1 MVGSWR
7 RRKGSR
13 MMRKTSLILL
23 GAAAGAAM
31 TLLAVQPRL
40 ILVGATAKAAAAD
53 TYRQLNLFGDVFE
66 RVRADYVEKPDDSKL
81 IETAING
88 MLAGLDPHSSYMDA
102 KSFRDMQVQTRGEF
116 GGLGIEV
123 TMEDGLIKV
132 VSPIDDTP
140 ASRAGIMANDIITNL
155 DDEAVQGLTLNQAVE
170 KMRGPVN
177 TKIRLKIIR
186 KGSDNPIEVTLVR
199 DNIRVRSV
207 RARVEQDDIAYIRV
221 TTFNEQTTEG
231 LKREIS
237 NLSTQ
242 IGDKL
247 KGYIID
253 LRNNP
258 GGLLEEAVTVSD
270 TFLERGEI
278 VSTRG
283 RNAEETQRRAA
294 HPGDLTKGKP
304 LIVLINGGSASAS
317 EIVAGALQDHKRATL
332 VGTRSFGKGS
342 VQTII
347 PLGSGNGALR
357 LTPARYFTPSGKSIQ
372 AKGIV
377 PDIEVLQDEPEA
389 LKGRTDTKGEASLR
403 GHLKNDGDEKT
414 GSQSYLTPDPKDDKA
429 LKMAGDLLHGI
440 KNSASATPAT
450 GDKAAVEKPATKAA
464 N

>member
-1 MVGSWR
+1 MVGGWR
-7 RRKGSR
+7 KRKGSR

-31 TLLAVQPRL
+31 ALLATQPRMIFL
-40 ILVGATAKAAAAD
+40 GASAKAAAAD

-132 VSPIDDTP
+132 VAPIDETP
-140 ASRAGIMANDIITNL
+140 AAKAGILANDIITKL
-155 DDEAVQGLTLNQAVE
+155 DDEQVQGLTLNQAVE

-177 TKIRLKIIR
+177 TKIRLTIVR
-186 KGSDNPIEVTLVR
+186 KGQDKPVEVSITR
-199 DNIRVRSV
+199 DVIRVRSV
-207 RARVEQDDIAYIRV
+207 RSHIEGEDVGYIRLTV
-221 TTFNEQTTEG
+221 FNEQTTEG
-231 LKREIS
+231 MKKAIADIKAKVAE
-237 NLSTQ
+237 N
-242 IGDKL
+242 KL
-247 KGYIID
+247 KGYILD

-258 GGLLEEAVTVSD
+258 GGLLDQAISVSD
-270 TFLERGEI
+270 SFLQKGEI

-283 RNAEETQRRAA
+283 RNAEETQRFNAR
-294 HPGDLTKGKP
+294 PGDLTSGKP
-304 LIVLINGGSASAS
+304 LIVLVNGGSASAS
-317 EIVAGALQDHKRATL
+317 EIVAGALQDHRRATVL
-332 VGTRSFGKGS
+332 GTRSFGKGS

-357 LTPARYFTPSGKSIQ
+357 LTTARYYTPSGRSIQ
-372 AKGIV
+372 AKGIT
-377 PDIEVLQDEPEA
+377 PDIEVLQDVPDE
-389 LKGRTDTKGEASLR
+389 LKAKTDTKGEASLR
-403 GHLKNDGDEKT
+403 GHLKAAAGKEET
-414 GSQSYLTPDPKDDKA
+414 GSQSYIPPEAKDDKA
-429 LKMAGDLLHGI
+429 LLMANDLLRGTQV
-440 KNSASATPAT
+440 NTAFPPNP
-450 GDKAAVEKPATKAA
+450 KAPIP